1 MMTLTLA
8 DVRHSLCARLLALY
22 YGDYR
27 IVSDLVDFLEELAF
41 MGDGEVLTVPHFD
54 YVTVAVEEH
63 VNGYDE
69 HYMRYEIRGL

>member
-27 IVSDLVDFLEELAF
+27 IVCDLVEFLQNLDFQP
-41 MGDGEVLTVPHFD
+41 DGSVCTVPHFD